1 MFKRNL
7 VEGLKN
13 ITRSVWISITAIIV
27 LTVSLASVALIIT
40 MSVTLGYAV
49 RNIDRLVSFP
59 AFFKENVVEEQIT
72 NTILPRIKSNPNIKN
87 VEYFDK
93 EKAKLAVNTG
103 AVNVVSTTLGTDE
116 NYAWRYLLITP
127 NKSENYTELV
137 NFVKDGEFRDT
148 FVEVPADTAAITKLT
163 KFYEWVNVAS
173 VVTIIIFSIVA
184 ILVMSNILRMTIYN
198 NKEEIE
204 IMRLVGA
211 TNAYIQ
217 GPFITQGVLY
227 NLVSAI
233 LVIIIFVSG
242 IGFIAPTL
250 RSYLGVSSLTNGGSS
265 DLVPQIF
272 FSLGL
277 TMILAIAMGAV
288 TVYFSIQRYLKS

>member
-7 VEGLKN
+7 VEGIKN

-27 LTVSLASVALIIT
+27 LTVSLASVVLIIT

-72 NTILPRIKSNPNIKN
+72 NTILPRIKSNPNIKS

-137 NFVKDGEFRDT
+137 NFVKDGEYKDT
-148 FVEVPADTAAITKLT
+148 FTEVPADTAAITKLT

-242 IGFIAPTL
+242 ISFVAPTL
-250 RSYLGVSSLTNGGSS
+250 RSYLGVSSLTNGGSG
-265 DLVPQIF
+265 DLIPQIF

-277 TMILAIAMGAV
+277 TMVLAIAMGAV
-288 TVYFSIQRYLKS
+288 TVYISIQRYLKS